1 MQNLK
6 TIDALPEAFDRE
18 IVFDPRPAP
27 PALGLAQD
35 TLAEVPSPALAL
47 QQRLFAELTAEDAD
61 DDGRRWSPRATMMF
75 CGAVSLTLWGAIALA
90 ISAFH

>member
-6 TIDALPEAFDRE
+6 TIDVTLPEAFERE
-18 IVFDPRPAP
+18 IVFDPRPTP
-27 PALGLAQD
+27 SLGLAKD
-35 TLAEVPSPALAL
+35 SLAEVPSPALAL

-61 DDGRRWSPRATMMF
+61 DDGQRWSPRATMMF